1 MRTFAASLAGLLFV
15 LASPLHAVTVLPATF
30 DELVQESVTVVRGR
44 VIAVD
49 GRWTADRRTIES
61 IVTLDVRDTLKGTA
75 TDTASF
81 VVPGGEA
88 GGRLLVMPGAP
99 VFRQGDDVVVFLRG
113 RAPALP
119 QPVGLSLG
127 VFRVTIDGRGIA
139 QVVPSPVS
147 TATARGVVARGATA
161 RTVRSFAAFAA
172 DVRAAG
178 ARR

>member
-1 MRTFAASLAGLLFV
+1 MRKIAVLAASL
-15 LASPLHAVTVLPATF
+15 LALAACSSN
-30 DELVQESVTVVRGR
+30 DE
-44 VIAVD
+44 
-49 GRWTADRRTIES
+49 
-61 IVTLDVRDTLKGTA
+61 TLSGTTGTGTGTA

-119 QPVGLSLG
+119 HPVGLSLG
-127 VFRVTIDGRGIA
+127 VFRVAVDGRGVA

-147 TATARGVVARGATA
+147 TATARGLVARGATA
-161 RTVRSFAAFAA
+161 RTVRTFAAFAA
-172 DVRAAG
+172 DVRTAG